1 MTGIRPTNGES
12 LMASSRSNLIWEMS
26 REELNALTVEFP
38 DPEDATDHFFV
49 CSECGQAVD
58 RRRLG
63 DVMYHELQPDHE
75 PLPVH

>member
-1 MTGIRPTNGES
+1 
-12 LMASSRSNLIWEMS
+12 MASSSSALIWEMS
-26 REELNALTVEFP
+26 REELNALTFERP
-38 DPEDATDHFFV
+38 DPGDGTDHFFV

-63 DVMYHELQPDHE
+63 DVMYHELQPEHE